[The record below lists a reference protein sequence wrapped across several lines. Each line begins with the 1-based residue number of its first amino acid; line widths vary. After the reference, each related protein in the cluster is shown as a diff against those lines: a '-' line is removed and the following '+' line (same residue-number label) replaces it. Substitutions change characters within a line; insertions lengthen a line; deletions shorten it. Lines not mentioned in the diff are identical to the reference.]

1 MDVILFGPPGAG
13 KGTQAAAIIDHLEIP
28 QVATGDIFR
37 KHLKEGTPL
46 GKLAKGYMDAGG
58 LVPDQVV
65 CDIVASRLDEDDAK
79 KGALFDGFPRT
90 VAQAELLQTWLHAHG
105 RKIDAVIALVVDD
118 NALVARLA
126 ARRTCPNDG
135 STYHLVNSPP
145 QRDGICDA
153 CGGPLVQ
160 RDDDKEETIRARLRT
175 YRAETEPVLA
185 WLEGK
190 APVRTVDGQQPI
202 GVVRKQI
209 LDALDA
215 LGLSAGERG

>member
-13 KGTQAAAIIDHLEIP
+13 KGTQAAAIVDHLKIP

-37 KHLKEGTPL
+37 RHLKEGTPL
-46 GKLAKGYMDAGG
+46 GKLAKGYMDSGA

-79 KGALFDGFPRT
+79 KGALLDGFPRT
-90 VAQAELLQTWLHAHG
+90 VAQAELLDRWLREHG
-105 RKIDAVIALVVDD
+105 RRVDAVISLVVDD
-118 NALVARLA
+118 KALVSRLS

-135 STYHLVNSPP
+135 STYHMVNSPP
-145 QRDGICDA
+145 QREGICDA
-153 CGGPLVQ
+153 CRGPLVQ
-160 RDDDKEETIRARLRT
+160 RDDDKESTILARLQT
-175 YRAETEPVLA
+175 YRDQTEPVLR

-190 APVRTVDGQQPI
+190 APIRTIDGQQPI

-209 LDALDA
+209 LEALDA
-215 LGLSAGERG
+215 LGLH